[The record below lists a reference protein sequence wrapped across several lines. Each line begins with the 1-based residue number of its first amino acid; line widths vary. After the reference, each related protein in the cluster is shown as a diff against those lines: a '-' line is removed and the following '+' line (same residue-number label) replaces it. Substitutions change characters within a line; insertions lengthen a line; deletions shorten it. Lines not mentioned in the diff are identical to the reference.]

1 MSARFPE
8 PCDGLTGE
16 HTGRTRFYVT
26 GWKCDAHSP
35 WAAAGLD
42 EPKPTNSPAAN
53 SLPPSPISASHIH
66 DERAIATGKRRSAP
80 HTYRAAQAAVNHR
93 KEPST

>member
-8 PCDGLTGE
+8 PCEGIRGE
-16 HTGRTRFYVT
+16 HTGPVRFYVT
-26 GWKCDAHSP
+26 GWRCSAHSP
-35 WAAAGLD
+35 WAQAGLP
-42 EPKPTNSPAAN
+42 EPQPGYGRPAHE
-53 SLPPSPISASHIH
+53 LPPSPQAASAVFDDKAVAS
-66 DERAIATGKRRSAP
+66 GKRRAAP